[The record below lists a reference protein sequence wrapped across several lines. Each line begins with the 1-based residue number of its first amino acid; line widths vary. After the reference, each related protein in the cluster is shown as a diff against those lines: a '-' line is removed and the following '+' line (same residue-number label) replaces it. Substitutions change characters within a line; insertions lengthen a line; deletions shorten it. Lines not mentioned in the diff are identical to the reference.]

1 MKPLIPGYLAPFIL
15 TGSVVMLSIVLV
27 GIHRALKQAA
37 WSREERNRTFWRA
50 AFVLVGW
57 FVVALITSVLGLYH
71 ATSLKTPTIQY
82 ALLTPIVLGVV
93 LFWRWGLLRRV
104 IEITPNE
111 WLVGV
116 QLYRVLG
123 GIFLVLYAT
132 GYIPGFFALPAGI
145 GDVIVGLLAP
155 FVAAAYARGSDGAA
169 TTARWWNFAGLTDL
183 VVAVGTGFLSSP
195 SQLQLVAFDR
205 PNNLISMFPL
215 VMIPAFL
222 VPLSVLLH
230 FASLYKLRHEAEV
243 RQLSSAA
250 LATPRG

>member
-1 MKPLIPGYLAPFIL
+1 MKPLIPGYLTPLIL
-15 TGSVVMLSIVLV
+15 TSSVVMLSTVLF
-27 GIHRALKQAA
+27 GIRRALKQTT
-37 WSREERNRTFWRA
+37 WSREERNRTFWSVTL
-50 AFVLVGW
+50 VLIGW
-57 FVVALITSVLGLYH
+57 FAVALVTSILGAYH

-82 ALLTPIVLGVV
+82 ALMIPIVLGVV
-93 LFWRWGLLRRV
+93 LFWRWGLLRRL

-123 GIFLVLYAT
+123 GVFLALYAAE
-132 GYIPGFFALPAGI
+132 YIPGFFALPAGI

-155 FVAAAYARGSDGAA
+155 FVAVAYARGSNGAL
-169 TTARWWNFAGLTDL
+169 TTTRWWNFAGLTDL
-183 VVAVGTGFLSSP
+183 VVAVAPGFLSSP

-205 PNNLISMFPL
+205 PNVLITMFPL

-230 FASLYKLRHEAEV
+230 FASLYKLRHEGEV
-243 RQLSSAA
+243 KSFASAG
-250 LATPRG
+250 LATR